1 MRRFKTALRTALAVR
16 AGANAAI
23 ACALLALVTQDC
35 SSSSGGPE
43 STSDYSTPIGVGVGS
58 TCEPT
63 TCPPPGLCGGALL
76 TAAKP
81 VTYCTVPC
89 TKDSDCPQGAGCET
103 KATYGHCL
111 KKCTADAQCSGGFTC
126 VSSAASGLS
135 GTFCWSPYNG
145 KDPDAGSD

>member
-1 MRRFKTALRTALAVR
+1 MRRFKTAI

-43 STSDYSTPIGVGVGS
+43 STNEYSTAIGVGIGA

-63 TCPPPGLCGGALL
+63 NCPPPGLCSGALL
-76 TAAKP
+76 TASTP
-81 VTYCTVPC
+81 ITFCTVPC
-89 TKDSDCPQGAGCET
+89 KTDSDCPQGAGCET
-103 KATYGHCL
+103 KLTYGHCL

-126 VSSAASGLS
+126 VSSGLGLS